1 MGRKQS
7 RNAARV
13 AKKRRTNVK
22 PMVGTGRVSE
32 NVEASSKV
40 LKKKRRRGEGGEDEF
55 ESERKDMEER
65 FLAKEYA
72 RESRRGAKKHG
83 GLYGSGGR
91 ISRGGGVAGCG
102 ARAT

>member
-72 RESRRGAKKHG
+72 RESRRGKKKKKG
-83 GLYGSGGR
+83 TKEEGEDTR
-91 ISRGGGVAGCG
+91 RSRGTM
-102 ARAT
+102 R